1 MYHNNKNDWR
11 RVSLGREIEEQ
22 KLPGGA
28 FTGRYARELRW
39 EALSLS
45 AVIGAIG
52 IVQLLGR
59 SWAAAYMVLG
69 FSAALLV
76 LTQVLWSYRLHVD
89 RENIREEYWLLFL
102 HRSRAVAWKD
112 LRSKKVKCS
121 KRGEAMTLR
130 LYDGQG
136 RKRMHL
142 TYEVVGF
149 GRVLKRAKELPKGK

>member
-1 MYHNNKNDWR
+1 MYHNNRNAWR

-28 FTGRYARELRW
+28 FTGRYTKELRW
-39 EALSLS
+39 EALVLS

-52 IVQLLGR
+52 VVQLLGR
-59 SWAAAYMVLG
+59 SRTAAYMALG

-76 LTQVLWSYRLHVD
+76 LAQVLWSYRLHVD
-89 RENIREEYWLLFL
+89 RETIREEYWLLCF
-102 HRSRAVAWKD
+102 HRRREVLWRD
-112 LRSKKVKCS
+112 LRSKKVRS
-121 KRGEAMTLR
+121 NDRGEAMTLR

-136 RKRMHL
+136 HKRLHL

-149 GRVLKRAKELPKGK
+149 GKVLKRTKDLPKRK